1 MNDDDLTISDIGTFD
16 LPDFDEDCFDIDLSE
31 LADDNN
37 RYLKPRLVP
46 MRSSQIIYEKAID
59 LAKKI
64 EITKGARYDCLVSGS
79 FIFGDFLEAFLT
91 LNNCKA
97 LKMVIT
103 TLSLSQENVDSLATL
118 LQKGYID
125 KLDMLVSDYFY
136 GHERHGLIPYM
147 YQELDLDNKFQLSTA
162 FIHTK
167 TVHFLTAGGK
177 KIVIH
182 GSANLRSSGNVEQ
195 FTIEENEDL
204 YEFYDNCFTPIIERF
219 KTINKTAPRKT
230 QWSDMNKKKFN
241 D

>member
-177 KIVIH
+177 KNRNSRLGKPPFIRERGTIH
-182 GSANLRSSGNVEQ
+182 NRRKR
-195 FTIEENEDL
+195 
-204 YEFYDNCFTPIIERF
+204 RF
-219 KTINKTAPRKT
+219 IRVL
-230 QWSDMNKKKFN
+230 
-241 D
+241 